1 MRHRFNFRHPDARAA
16 TPLELILLA
25 LLALLM
31 LASLLLPIARWES
44 LFYPGY
50 QLKFGEVAELNNLGM
65 IYKNDARGTYLVL
78 DTNWRFNQPL
88 GAEDRVIFHLSRADA
103 KDASRS
109 EIKVEPQTGLR
120 PDCLAAGGCDVELS
134 ASIRVLKEDLA
145 EQYRL
150 SAELSRPGAA
160 ASSAFN
166 TPQLIQNLP
175 QNGFDLQRMAL
186 SLGATLLICW
196 ALLRLL
202 APVLRQGLRWRIV
215 GTLLLA
221 NLGFLLLNAG
231 FCFRF
236 SEFVVWS
243 EYRSHHYYF
252 SWALMLLGWLVS
264 VLIGR
269 HLYMGLIFTALFA
282 IGLIANFA
290 KISIYGTS
298 LGGDDLNNLG
308 SLVQILVG
316 DHGLW
321 VGLGSLLLLALLWHL
336 RWFGW
341 LLRFV
346 AVLVTFFGFS
356 VFAIQASNTVLGPN
370 INYFNSEVSYHRE
383 MVRRGPSLYLF
394 DLINELVS
402 GNSIFAFPPAKGS
415 TTAAKPQA
423 PALTQQKPAWD
434 LVIVMQYEALWL
446 GWEGGICKPAP
457 TLKLPASVQ
466 SVQQE
471 IHSPT
476 TGGMTVLAEFE
487 MNTGL
492 PVGLVKQ
499 GIVPY
504 YYLKDQAA
512 GLARRALE
520 MGYRTHFYHPYKQNF
535 WGRTTAIPAL
545 GYQDA
550 RFEEAFTPADVKG
563 LYISDH
569 ALVQRVLQQS
579 QAQSEPQLIYAVTMQ
594 GHGPFHQPRY
604 GQAEIDAAC
613 ADESEGDRQTLNT
626 YYTGVVD
633 EMASL
638 QELINGLDA
647 SGKRYLLI
655 AFGDHQ
661 PYLMGAGSRVL
672 PPHAKTEMTF
682 RIPFMAFSRAG
693 SGPLQQQ
700 YGQVRQLFQVG
711 QVTQTLLG
719 DSQAKIAMP
728 QPLLHPLLGKDPD
741 FDLARYQPAI
751 EATFRA
757 DTLPH

>member
-16 TPLELILLA
+16 TPLELATLTLLG
-25 LLALLM
+25 LLM
-31 LASLLLPIARWES
+31 LATLLLPILRTES

-50 QLKFGEVAELNNLGM
+50 HLKFGKVAELQNLGM

-78 DTNWRFNQPL
+78 DTNWRFSEPL
-88 GAEDRVIFHLSRADA
+88 APDDRVIFHLSRPDHQ
-103 KDASRS
+103 DASRS
-109 EIKVEPQTGLR
+109 DIKVEPKTGLQ
-120 PDCLAAGGCDVELS
+120 PDCLASGGCDVQLT

-145 EQYRL
+145 EQYQL
-150 SAELSRPGAA
+150 TVELMRPGATTDP
-160 ASSAFN
+160 AFN

-175 QNGFDLQRMAL
+175 QNGFDLQRMIL
-186 SLGATLLICW
+186 SLSATLLICW

-202 APVLRQGLRWRIV
+202 APVLRQGLRWRV
-215 GTLLLA
+215 SGTLLLA

-243 EYRSHHYYF
+243 EYRNHHYYL
-252 SWALMLLGWLVS
+252 SWALMLLGWLIS

-321 VGLGSLLLLALLWHL
+321 VGLGGLLLLALLWHL

-341 LLRFV
+341 LLRFL

-383 MVRRGPSLYLF
+383 MVRQGPSLYLF
-394 DLINELVS
+394 DLISELIT
-402 GNSIFAFPPAKGS
+402 GNTIYSFPPVPPPP
-415 TTAAKPQA
+415 AAQPQA
-423 PALTQQKPAWD
+423 ALLSPGKPAWD
-434 LVIVMQYEALWL
+434 LVVVMQYEALWL
-446 GWEGGICKPAP
+446 GWQGGICKPAP

-471 IHSPT
+471 IYSPT

-492 PVGLVKQ
+492 PVGLLKQ

-504 YYLKDQAA
+504 YYLKDPAA
-512 GLARRALE
+512 GLARSASE
-520 MGYRTHFYHPYKQNF
+520 MGYSTHFYHPYKENF
-535 WGRTTAIPAL
+535 WGRTSAIPAL
-545 GYQDA
+545 GYQD
-550 RFEEAFTPADVKG
+550 RHFEDEFSASDVKG
-563 LYISDH
+563 FYTSDH
-569 ALVQRVLQQS
+569 ALVQRILQQS
-579 QAQSEPQLIYAVTMQ
+579 QGHSEPQLIYAVTMQ

-613 ADESEGDRQTLNT
+613 PGESEGDRQTLNT

-647 SGKRYLLI
+647 SGKRYLLV

-661 PYLMGAGSRVL
+661 PYLMGAGTRVL

-682 RIPFMAFSRAG
+682 RIPFMAFSRTG

-700 YGQVRQLFQVG
+700 YSQVRQLFQAG
-711 QVTQTLLG
+711 QVTRTLLS
-719 DSQAKIAMP
+719 DNQATIAMP

-741 FDLARYQPAI
+741 FDLASYQQAI
-751 EATFRA
+751 RATFRA
-757 DTLPH
+757 DTLSH